1 MIALVAQIDA
11 ALNNPVWAE
20 VRRPAPW
27 EVAAP

>member
-11 ALNNPVWAE
+11 ALHNPVWAE

-27 EVAAP
+27 EATP